1 MRLIL
6 LFSFLLSLKSFSQ
19 IDVTFKVDMQYQLVS
34 ENGIHIAGT
43 MQSWN
48 PSSTPLTDAN
58 GDDIWEV
65 TLTLAENTIYEYK
78 FINGNSWGSDEA
90 VLEIVVLEMVIDK
103 SPQQL
108 KICHYQHMFSIP
120 ATLQLMDALTKMP
133 QTMTP

>member
-19 IDVTFKVDMQYQLVS
+19 IDVTFKVDYFS

-43 MQSWN
+43 MQGWN

-65 TLTLAENTIYEYK
+65 TLTLADVDF
-78 FINGNSWGSDEA
+78 FINGNSWGSDCRQISTTIEN
-90 VLEIVVLEMVIDK
+90 M
-103 SPQQL
+103 SF
-108 KICHYQHMFSIP
+108 ICFQFLRLYSLWMH
-120 ATLQLMDALTKMP
+120 
-133 QTMTP
+133 